1 MSATRL
7 VGLYGLVFFLIL
19 MLTGVACGAA
29 ATPVVVPTLE
39 TTPTPASKPSSTTA
53 PEAHGSQLFVEKG
66 CAACHGQNGEG
77 SAIAPAL
84 PGHTA
89 EQVRRQVRN
98 PIGAMPRFGPEQI
111 SDEELEELIEFI
123 TELKAD
129 GHDEPLDLSM
139 DDVVAMHHWMA
150 LLALKADGVAEA
162 KHHVKHIIELV
173 EDAGHRHQME
183 EVLEAL
189 DENRLHDAEHS
200 VEGMLAGT
208 AETDLSPGELHL
220 QMVLS
225 ALAVQDVE
233 DAQHHLDH
241 FQAQSSMEGAETS
254 QIDLA
259 EKAMG
264 HLNAGELHEVEEL
277 AKELIESMPHRHHQ
291 HDK

>member
-1 MSATRL
+1 MPPT
-7 VGLYGLVFFLIL
+7 GLVKLSTLAVFLF
-19 MLTGVACGAA
+19 LTLTAIACGAA
-29 ATPVVVPTLE
+29 ATPTVVSTPE
-39 TTPTPASKPSSTTA
+39 PTPTSATSLILV
-53 PEAHGSQLFVEKG
+53 PEVHGSQLFVEKG

-89 EQVRRQVRN
+89 EQVKRQVRN
-98 PIGAMPRFGPEQI
+98 PIGAMPRFGPAQI

-123 TELKAD
+123 TELKSD

-150 LLALKADGVAEA
+150 LLALKADVVPEA

-173 EDAGHRHQME
+173 EDADHRHQME
-183 EVLEAL
+183 EVLNAL

-208 AETDLSPGELHL
+208 AETELSLAELHL

-225 ALAVQDVE
+225 ALAVHDAE
-233 DAQHHLDH
+233 DAQHHFDH
-241 FQAQSSMEGAETS
+241 FMEDAETS
-254 QIDLA
+254 QVVLA
-259 EKAMG
+259 EEAAG
-264 HLNAGELHEVEEL
+264 HLNAGELHEAEEL
-277 AKELIESMPHRHHQ
+277 AKELIENMPHRHHQ
-291 HDK
+291 HDQ